1 MDDETDDGGKAGCLK
16 AGDLSFKTVM
26 SSAFE
31 LSRKGRRQLTFNN
44 VYQIVDTALRG
55 IGLAYVPKD
64 LVEGQVCAEQLCWVL
79 EDWYPTF
86 VGHHVYYP
94 SRRKSSRAVEL
105 VVEALKTG
113 YQRKA

>member
-1 MDDETDDGGKAGCLK
+1 
-16 AGDLSFKTVM
+16 
-26 SSAFE
+26 
-31 LSRKGRRQLTFNN
+31 
-44 VYQIVDTALRG
+44 
-55 IGLAYVPKD
+55 
-64 LVEGQVCAEQLCWVL
+64 VL

-113 YQRKA
+113 YQREA